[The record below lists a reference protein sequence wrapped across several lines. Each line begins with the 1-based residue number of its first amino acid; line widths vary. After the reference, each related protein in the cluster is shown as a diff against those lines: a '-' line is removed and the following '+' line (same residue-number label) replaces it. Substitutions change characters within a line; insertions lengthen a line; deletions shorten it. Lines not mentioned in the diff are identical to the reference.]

1 MDLRKYIY
9 QNHSI
14 ETIMLKVNERKIAI
28 ENEIKALIQE
38 QVESNRIILNE
49 ARNVDKC
56 QARIN
61 LLQNDLTRDFKE
73 EF

>member
-1 MDLRKYIY
+1 
-9 QNHSI
+9 
-14 ETIMLKVNERKIAI
+14 MLKVNERKIAI